1 MIPEFTDTI
10 RGEISVEGSPPDP
23 EVIDDIPD
31 KRVVYRVLEHRLG
44 EANFLL
50 VQEFSRRKMSDAV
63 LSFSLMVATR
73 RRTSSQAVMIEF

>member
-10 RGEISVEGSPPDP
+10 RGEISVEGSPPNP

-31 KRVVYRVLEHRLG
+31 ERVVHRVLEHRLG

-50 VQEFSRRKMSDAV
+50 VQYGWPPTPAAPLSGGHEASFLVFSTINSR
-63 LSFSLMVATR
+63 
-73 RRTSSQAVMIEF
+73 

>member
-10 RGEISVEGSPPDP
+10 RGEISVKGSPPDP

-31 KRVVYRVLEHRLG
+31 KRVVHRVLEHCLG

-50 VQEFSRRKMSDAV
+50 VQYARPPTPASP
-63 LSFSLMVATR
+63 LSGCGETGLGVFDD
-73 RRTSSQAVMIEF
+73 

>member
-31 KRVVYRVLEHRLG
+31 KRVAHRVL
-44 EANFLL
+44 A
-50 VQEFSRRKMSDAV
+50 SDGYGNA
-63 LSFSLMVATR
+63 LITHG
-73 RRTSSQAVMIEF
+73 

>member
-31 KRVVYRVLEHRLG
+31 KRIVHRVLEHRLG

-50 VQEFSRRKMSDAV
+50 V
-63 LSFSLMVATR
+63 
-73 RRTSSQAVMIEF
+73 

>member
-31 KRVVYRVLEHRLG
+31 KRIVHRVLEHRLG

-50 VQEFSRRKMSDAV
+50 VQYTWAPTPASP
-63 LSFSLMVATR
+63 LSGRGETGLGVFDD
-73 RRTSSQAVMIEF
+73 